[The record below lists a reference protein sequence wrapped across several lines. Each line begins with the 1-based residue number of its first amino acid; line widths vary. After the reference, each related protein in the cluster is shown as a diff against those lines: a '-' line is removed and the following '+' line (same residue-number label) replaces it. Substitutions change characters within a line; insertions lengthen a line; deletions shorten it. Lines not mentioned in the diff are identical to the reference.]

1 MHALSTS
8 TIRLCLSWLSALLCT
23 LVLGS
28 VSACSTDDI
37 VDEVH
42 YEGNAEGRYVRLNIS
57 VSVGEGSRAT
67 RATTYPNGGE
77 NGNGSEVGTA
87 DENAVEK
94 VTIFLFKQTTNAVK
108 GINDADA
115 ASLYVHAYCWGV
127 TPTTS
132 NADGEPVY
140 TTGAQ
145 PLTTTLE
152 YGTYQVLAV
161 ANADLT
167 ALDGATLKTV
177 REQLYDHSPYTTK
190 VSTTGLATTDFVMA
204 SAADATITISESA
217 ITQSNGVVEDGSQA
231 KPFSAEIDVERL
243 AARIDF
249 DTEAATKLSRSKLL
263 TALNGEKE
271 ETDKSYVTLPS
282 YVETAY
288 QYNVTDDNGTANGDV
303 LYLTAVTPFNTTEQA
318 RLFKYVGE
326 PDAAN
331 KATITSYAYLADE
344 TPNNDQTTGN
354 VQQNYV
360 VDPYFS
366 DKTAASTTDFSAF
379 YTAALRR
386 ALLDSDDD
394 VLEETIAKYPVK
406 DVSSS
411 SNTYYTV
418 SYTTENTFPTTVQ
431 GDDDLMSAYAT
442 GLRFDGYYKFSTER
456 TDDRAGLVFPV
467 HYYYYLRHSDP
478 TGKADATAVM
488 RNGVVRNNIYRVS
501 ISHVNEVTN
510 FNLLKIIIKVVPWQ
524 DYEHEEIVM

>member
-1 MHALSTS
+1 MTARQLSPIS
-8 TIRLCLSWLSALLCT
+8 FFSSWLSALLCT

-67 RATTYPNGGE
+67 RATTNPNGGE
-77 NGNGSEVGTA
+77 NGNGRETGSDA
-87 DENAVEK
+87 ENYVK
-94 VTIFLFKQTTNAVK
+94 NVTIFFFKKSTTGS
-108 GINDADA
+108 GINDANA
-115 ASLYVHAYCWGV
+115 ASLTVRAYCWDV
-127 TPTTS
+127 TADEASSTS
-132 NADGEPVY
+132 YDAVY
-140 TTGAQ
+140 TTGTQ
-145 PLTTTLE
+145 PLTGHFE
-152 YGTYQVLAV
+152 FGEYQVLAV
-161 ANADLT
+161 ANADLSD
-167 ALDGATLKTV
+167 LDRHTLKEV
-177 REQLYDHSPYTTK
+177 REKLYNSSPYTTTSAG
-190 VSTTGLATTDFVMA
+190 VTTNFVMA
-204 SAADATITISESA
+204 SAADATVNISESS
-217 ITQSNGVVEDGSQA
+217 ITTSDGSYENGTEA
-231 KPFSAEIDVERL
+231 HPFTAEIDVERL

-249 DTEAATKLSRSKLL
+249 DTDGGTKISSTDLL
-263 TALNGEKE
+263 TELNGEKK
-271 ETDKSYVTLPS
+271 ETDASYVTLPD
-282 YVETAY
+282 YVTTAY
-288 QYNVTDDNGTANGDV
+288 KYDVTTTETGVTDA
-303 LYLTAVTPFNTTEQA
+303 LYLTAVTPFNTTKQA
-318 RLFKYVGE
+318 HLFKYVGE

-344 TPNNDQTTGN
+344 DPNEDPTKEN

-360 VDPYFS
+360 VDPYFYN
-366 DKTAASTTDFSAF
+366 KTAEPTTDFSAF
-379 YTAALRR
+379 YTASLRR
-386 ALLDSDDD
+386 SLLDSDDD

-442 GLRFDGYYKFSTER
+442 GLRFDGYYKFSSSR
-456 TDDRAGLVFPV
+456 TDDRKGLVFPV

-478 TGKADATAVM
+478 DGKADAEAVM

-510 FNLLKIIIKVVPWQ
+510 FSLLKIIIKVVPWQ
-524 DYEHEEIVM
+524 EYTHEEIVM

>member
-1 MHALSTS
+1 MTARQLSPIS
-8 TIRLCLSWLSALLCT
+8 FFYSWLSALLCT

-67 RATTYPNGGE
+67 RATTNPNGGE

-94 VTIFLFKQTTNAVK
+94 VTIFLFKQSSTTGTN
-108 GINDADA
+108 GINDANA
-115 ASLYVHAYCWGV
+115 ANIYVHAYCWDV

-145 PLTTTLE
+145 PLTTALE

-167 ALDGATLKTV
+167 VLNGATLQTV
-177 REQLYDHSPYTTK
+177 REQLYDHSPYTT
-190 VSTTGLATTDFVMA
+190 TGTLTTDFVMA
-204 SAADATITISESA
+204 SAADATITISETA

-249 DTEAATKLSRSKLL
+249 DTDGGTKISSTDLL
-263 TALNGEKE
+263 TELNGEKK
-271 ETDKSYVTLPS
+271 ETDASYVTLPD
-282 YVETAY
+282 YVTTAY
-288 QYNVTDDNGTANGDV
+288 KYDVTTTETGVTDA
-303 LYLTAVTPFNTTEQA
+303 LYLTSVTPFNTTQQA

-331 KATITSYAYLADE
+331 KATITSYAYLAEED
-344 TPNNDQTTGN
+344 PNNDQTTGN

-366 DKTAASTTDFSAF
+366 YKTAASTTDFSAF
-379 YTAALRR
+379 YTAFYTAALRR
-386 ALLDSDDD
+386 SLLDSDDD

-418 SYTTENTFPTTVQ
+418 SYTTENTFSTTVQ

-442 GLRFDGYYKFSTER
+442 GLRFDGYYKFSSSR

-478 TGKADATAVM
+478 TGKAEATAVM

-510 FNLLKIIIKVVPWQ
+510 FSLLKIIIKVVPWQ
-524 DYEHEEIVM
+524 EYTHEEIVM